1 MQKIVF
7 LNGPSSAGKTSIANK
22 LQETA
27 SHNFMQIGIDRVI
40 SMMPDHLNDW
50 TGKHSAKGFW
60 WQINLDEN
68 GKACSKIMLGDF
80 AEKVSKSFFSMTKS
94 LLNDGHNVIIDE
106 ICLEQKKA
114 YNWQALLSNFDTYYV
129 GITADLKELEE
140 REKARDNRMIGSAR
154 SQIELV
160 HTVGFK
166 YNLIIDSSKKTVT
179 ESAKMILNLLL

>member
-1 MQKIVF
+1 MQK
-7 LNGPSSAGKTSIANK
+7 
-22 LQETA
+22 
-27 SHNFMQIGIDRVI
+27 
-40 SMMPDHLNDW
+40 
-50 TGKHSAKGFW
+50 
-60 WQINLDEN
+60 
-68 GKACSKIMLGDF
+68 
-80 AEKVSKSFFSMTKS
+80 KVSKSFFSMTKS

-114 YNWQALLSNFDTYYV
+114 YNWQALLNNFDTYYI

-140 REKARDNRMIGSAR
+140 REKARGNRMIGSAR